1 MGRFAFLL
9 FVLCGLSSGCSNY
22 KLAAI
27 NDARRYALDKY
38 PNFSEKTIH
47 QIKFTKPE
55 IQQKIIF
62 NQESTG
68 SKFDF
73 AQTCIVWKLDDL
85 DDKSLIIV
93 GFGERQL
100 RDWYPIRAIIRRYRK
115 INDEKKN
122 PNKVQR
128 IARKDK
134 VMKRKSQRKRVSK

>member
-1 MGRFAFLL
+1 MRRIALSFFI
-9 FVLCGLSSGCSNY
+9 LCGLLSGCSNY

-38 PNFSEKTIH
+38 PDFSEKTIH
-47 QIKFTKPE
+47 QIKFTKPK

-73 AQTCIVWKLDDL
+73 AQTCIVWKLDDF
-85 DDKSLIIV
+85 DGKSLIIV

-100 RDWYPIRAIIRRYRK
+100 RDWYPIRAIIRRYRR
-115 INDEKKN
+115 INDGESKSDKT
-122 PNKVQR
+122 QDL
-128 IARKDK
+128 ARKDK
-134 VMKRKSQRKRVSK
+134 IMKRKTQRKRVSK